1 LTPFS
6 IMDHTSLQRGYTY
19 SLEADWLNGR
29 ASASYHALG
38 HPRRNQDSGRLW
50 VRVPCWLIHSDRVIS
65 NFGVRFP
72 GYATYS
78 FAFLL
83 LLMFDGLRFLEGGQL
98 CVGTWN
104 FSRNCR
110 AFFWVDGLDMELNPS
125 HWQLSMS
132 NISLRWRCR
141 SITPMAWSFR
151 F

>member
-1 LTPFS
+1 
-6 IMDHTSLQRGYTY
+6 MDHTSLQRGYTY

-104 FSRNCR
+104 FSRNWLGHGTKSI
-110 AFFWVDGLDMELNPS
+110 ALATFNVEYFTAVEMQVDYTDGMEL
-125 HWQLSMS
+125 
-132 NISLRWRCR
+132 SLLMG
-141 SITPMAWSFR
+141 SLVN
-151 F
+151 